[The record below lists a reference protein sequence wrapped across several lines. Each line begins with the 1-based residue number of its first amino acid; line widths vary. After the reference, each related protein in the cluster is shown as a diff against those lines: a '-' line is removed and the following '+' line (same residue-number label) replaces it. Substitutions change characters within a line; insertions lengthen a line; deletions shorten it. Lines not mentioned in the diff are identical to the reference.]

1 MPIPWGQHLD
11 LARCAASIGEL
22 DLGAATVAMA
32 AGLHLLQRDLLIDSW
47 TDNDPL
53 LRKQLLS
60 AFANGRYDPEI
71 ANKHANTVKS

>member
-47 TDNDPL
+47 SVRTQRGGHGSHLRTNLRTHPLQITENALTD
-53 LRKQLLS
+53 
-60 AFANGRYDPEI
+60 
-71 ANKHANTVKS
+71 

>member
-11 LARCAASIGEL
+11 LARCVSLTGEL

-60 AFANGRYDPEI
+60 AFANGRYGPEI
-71 ANKHANTVKS
+71 ANKNANTVKS